1 MRLALVKRLLVG
13 RPMPLAQARHE
24 RLGKAA
30 ALAVFASDPLSSVAY
45 ATEEILIVLVLAG
58 SLALSYSLPIAVG
71 IATLLAI
78 VVISYRQTVQ
88 AYPQGGGAYLVSK
101 DNLGVYP
108 ALAAAAALLVDYV
121 LTVAVSVV
129 AGIAALTSAVPALRP
144 YRVVLSVFVV
154 VVIALGNLRG
164 VRESARLF
172 AAPTY
177 FFVISMLGMVGYGLL
192 AAWLDWLPEAP
203 FEPHPP
209 GLEGIGLFLLL
220 RAYAA
225 GCTAL
230 TGVEA
235 VSNGVQALKPPE
247 GRNAAAVMTT
257 LGVLAIAMFL
267 GITYLAYDFGIVPG
281 GDETVVSKIAR
292 RVFGT
297 GVFYF
302 AVQTATMLILVF
314 AANTS
319 YADFP
324 RLSSILARD
333 RFVPRQF
340 ANQGDRLVFS
350 NGIIILSGFAIVLIV
365 AFGGDTHAL
374 LPLYAVGV
382 FMSFTLSQSGMVR
395 HWWRLRE
402 RGWPWRLCVNGA
414 GALATF
420 VVLLTLAVTKFAE
433 GAWIVVLVIPILV
446 GTFVMM
452 HRHYDEVARALSLEG
467 LTEPPPMNHTVLVLV
482 GDLHRGVVRALQYA
496 RTLAPTAAVRGVYV
510 ETDPAF
516 TVRLED
522 RWGKWGLGV
531 PLVVLTSPYRSLL
544 RPFLD
549 YLDEIQS
556 RGDDQIVTIVL
567 PEFLPRRWWQ
577 HVLHNQTAL
586 LIKGALLFRKN
597 TVVADVPYLLR
608 RPRLDANATRA
619 SEGSPAPPRPA

>member
-1 MRLALVKRLLVG
+1 
-13 RPMPLAQARHE
+13 MPLAQARHE

-45 ATEEILIVLVLAG
+45 ATEEILFVLVLAG

-71 IATLLAI
+71 IAILLAI
-78 VVISYRQTVQ
+78 VVVSYRQTVQ

-101 DNLGVYP
+101 DNIGILP
-108 ALAAAAALLVDYV
+108 ALTAAAALLVDYV
-121 LTVAVSVV
+121 LTVSVSVV
-129 AGIAALTSAVPALRP
+129 AGIAALTSAVPRLHP
-144 YRVVLSVFVV
+144 YRVVLSVLVV
-154 VVIALGNLRG
+154 VLIALGNLRG

-177 FFVISMLGMVGYGLL
+177 FFVVSILGMVGYGLL
-192 AAWLDWLPEAP
+192 AAIFNWLPEAP

-235 VSNGVQALKPPE
+235 VSNGVQALRPPE
-247 GRNAAAVMTT
+247 GRNAATVMTW
-257 LGVLAIAMFL
+257 LGVLSIVMFL

-292 RVFGT
+292 RVFGG
-297 GVFYF
+297 GVLYYC
-302 AVQTATMLILVF
+302 VQTATMLILVL

-350 NGIIILSGFAIVLIV
+350 NGIIILSGFAILLIV
-365 AFGGDTHAL
+365 VFGGDTHAL
-374 LPLYAVGV
+374 LPLYAIGV
-382 FMSFTLSQSGMVR
+382 FLSFTLSQSGMVR
-395 HWWRLRE
+395 HWLRIRGSGWSWRLA
-402 RGWPWRLCVNGA
+402 VNGT
-414 GALATF
+414 GAVVTF
-420 VVLLTLAVTKFAE
+420 VVLLTLTITKFLE
-433 GAWIVVLVIPILV
+433 GAWIVVVVIPVLV
-446 GTFVMM
+446 AIFIVM
-452 HRHYDEVARALSLEG
+452 HRHYAEVASELSLEG
-467 LTEPPPMNHTVLVLV
+467 LEGPPPMNHTVLVLV

-510 ETDPAF
+510 ETDPAR
-516 TVRLED
+516 TARLED
-522 RWGKWGLGV
+522 KWVRWGLGV

-549 YLDEIQS
+549 YLDDIQS

-567 PEFLPRRWWQ
+567 PEFLPRHWWQ
-577 HVLHNQTAL
+577 HILHNQTAL
-586 LIKGALLFRKN
+586 LVKGALLFRKN
-597 TVVADVPYLLR
+597 TVVADVPYLLKR
-608 RPRLDANATRA
+608 
-619 SEGSPAPPRPA
+619 